1 MNKKFIYEENL
12 TLDFQNK
19 EEAISFLKEI
29 KKLKTI
35 KINGIKR
42 LIINSKIQKK
52 TVVYQ
57 LRIDLQE
64 KEVSVEV

>member
-19 EEAISFLKEI
+19 EEAISFLKKI
-29 KKLKTI
+29 KETKIL

-42 LIINSKIQKK
+42 EIKNSKINNK
-52 TVVYQ
+52 TDRYQ
-57 LRIDLQE
+57 LTIILEE
-64 KEVSVEV
+64 KEVSAEV

>member
-19 EEAISFLKEI
+19 EEAISFLKKI
-29 KKLKTI
+29 KETKTL
-35 KINGIKR
+35 KINGINREIK
-42 LIINSKIQKK
+42 NSKINNK
-52 TVVYQ
+52 TDRYQ
-57 LRIDLQE
+57 LTIILEE

>member
-29 KKLKTI
+29 KKLNTI

-52 TVVYQ
+52 TVIYQ

>member
-29 KKLKTI
+29 KKLNTI

-42 LIINSKIQKK
+42 
-52 TVVYQ
+52 VVYQ

>member
-19 EEAISFLKEI
+19 EEAISFLKKI
-29 KKLKTI
+29 KETKTL

-42 LIINSKIQKK
+42 EIKNSKINNK
-52 TVVYQ
+52 TDRYQ
-57 LRIDLQE
+57 LTIFLEE